1 MDVGALCEKICDVG
15 DTIGDVNAAVRE
27 LTDALERCGRR
38 ECDEVAGPML
48 CQSVFLRVIREFG
61 GVCDGVPVLYCIGK
75 LVSMSDGMC
84 KMFADDEF
92 LRLWGEILG
101 RGARDCV
108 ILVLYILYNVTM
120 ECSAEV
126 HGRVLECVPVRRV
139 WELAQMSGEDEDV
152 LVRIFLCLKNF
163 SKHPLKDEDGVLLLR
178 ALAAFQE
185 WRSGASV
192 KLSNVVGKYSMW
204 ILYYM
209 LVNDALNYEVFC
221 SLQLCECVVQQ
232 LDMTPV
238 EAQCRACYVIA
249 LLCDRFGFR
258 TQPDSLL
265 RLMFDSGS
273 REYRLAAG
281 TAMNSLIKVD
291 PSIADVF
298 LDARRLR
305 KIIKRAPS
313 EDIRMKDILISVI
326 RRTVEHAPGQTVSL
340 LLDVLPQCTDFLTQ
354 LMDSD
359 DESMLEDVLVVLANL
374 AWVAASVSADALH
387 AISASVSP
395 SLFALKC
402 SDRLDALRQQ
412 ICDVFVKI

>member
-1 MDVGALCEKICDVG
+1 MFPVGRLECTGEEYVGSRIGSADDIVAEELADFDFIYLMAAPQWKAGDFDLTQEEIDRKYVDGYAYAGYPYIEKFIDTVHKTGGKVLCSFPGMEFIDIASSEERSLKF
-15 DTIGDVNAAVRE
+15 ARMMARLVRE
-27 LTDALERCGRR
+27 YDYDGIELDWEHTITEELHLKFMQKIRKELDAVSEGRR
-38 ECDEVAGPML
+38 QYWLTTALHHYRNYTQE
-48 CQSVFLRVIREFG
+48 Q
-61 GVCDGVPVLYCIGK
+61 
-75 LVSMSDGMC
+75 
-84 KMFADDEF
+84 
-92 LRLWGEILG
+92 
-101 RGARDCV
+101 AR
-108 ILVLYILYNVTM
+108 
-120 ECSAEV
+120 
-126 HGRVLECVPVRRV
+126 
-139 WELAQMSGEDEDV
+139 
-152 LVRIFLCLKNF
+152 
-163 SKHPLKDEDGVLLLR
+163 
-178 ALAAFQE
+178 
-185 WRSGASV
+185 
-192 KLSNVVGKYSMW
+192 
-204 ILYYM
+204 
-209 LVNDALNYEVFC
+209 
-221 SLQLCECVVQQ
+221 QLCECVVQQ

-305 KIIKRAPS
+305 KIIKRAPA